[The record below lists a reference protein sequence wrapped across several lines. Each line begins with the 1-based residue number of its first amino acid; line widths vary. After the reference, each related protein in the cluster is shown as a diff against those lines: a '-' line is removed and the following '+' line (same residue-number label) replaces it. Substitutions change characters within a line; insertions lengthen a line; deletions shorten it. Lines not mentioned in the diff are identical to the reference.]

1 MIQTSMDDAAILH
14 KTKELCSLI
23 LAQPRFAGLEKQVKA
38 FMEDKP
44 SQEQYRSVSLRGREL
59 HQRQMAGQPVAE
71 AEISEFEKL
80 RFGLLENPVARA
92 FIEAQSDMNR
102 IQDSINQYLSKTFE
116 LGRVPEEAD
125 FECEDGC
132 CGDACGCH

>member
-1 MIQTSMDDAAILH
+1 MIQTSIDDTAILQ

-23 LAQPRFAGLEKQVKA
+23 LSQPRFAGLRQEVKA
-38 FMEDKP
+38 FLEDQP
-44 SQEQYRSVSLRGREL
+44 SQEQYRHVSRRGREL
-59 HQRQMAGQPVAE
+59 HERQMSGQTVAE

-80 RFGLLENPVARA
+80 RFSLLENPVARA

-102 IQDSINQYLSKTFE
+102 IQDSINQYISKTFE
-116 LGRVPEEAD
+116 LGRVPEESD

-132 CGDACGCH
+132 SGDSCGCH